1 MPCVARDAANT
12 VSKYPYLVDF
22 GKLCYNNIYPNQRV
36 EMNTCQKTSEKSA
49 NQLLDMPEQSRRQ
62 WMVGAGLGVAALL
75 LAGCGSAPRR
85 TASVRPAGSVIRR
98 RSTAPLPDLP
108 VGSPLQL
115 DARQREEAVA
125 RAMMT
130 INAPYRYGGSSLETG
145 FDCSGLVQY
154 VFRGVSGHALPRST
168 IQWARASQPID
179 AGRLQRGDLVFFNT
193 LGAAFSHMGL
203 YIGDRQFVHAP
214 SSGKGVR
221 IDSLDQTYYITRFN
235 GARTVF
241 AG

>member
-1 MPCVARDAANT
+1 M
-12 VSKYPYLVDF
+12 VSKYPYLVDS
-22 GKLCYNNIYPNQRV
+22 GKLCYNNIHPNQRV

-49 NQLLDMPEQSRRQ
+49 NQLLDMPERSRRQ

-75 LAGCGSAPRR
+75 LAGCGSAPPRR
-85 TASVRPAGSVIRR
+85 TVNSARAGAAGGRR
-98 RSTAPLPDLP
+98 NVPNLP
-108 VGSPLQL
+108 VTSPLQL
-115 DARQREEAVA
+115 DASQREEAVA

-130 INAPYRYGGSSLETG
+130 INTPYRYGGSSLETG

>member
-1 MPCVARDAANT
+1 MTAGLAGKDFAGRD
-12 VSKYPYLVDF
+12 LWLDF
-22 GKLCYNNIYPNQRV
+22 QALGGDAEERLSRLCYWV
-36 EMNTCQKTSEKSA
+36 
-49 NQLLDMPEQSRRQ
+49 
-62 WMVGAGLGVAALL
+62 
-75 LAGCGSAPRR
+75 
-85 TASVRPAGSVIRR
+85 
-98 RSTAPLPDLP
+98 
-108 VGSPLQL
+108 LQL

-193 LGAAFSHMGL
+193 LGAAFSHMGI

>member
-1 MPCVARDAANT
+1 M
-12 VSKYPYLVDF
+12 
-22 GKLCYNNIYPNQRV
+22 NIY
-36 EMNTCQKTSEKSA
+36 QKTSKKSA
-49 NQLLDMPEQSRRQ
+49 NQLLDMPEVPRRE
-62 WMVGAGLGVAALL
+62 WMLGAGLGVAALL

-85 TASVRPAGSVIRR
+85 TASVRSVGGAGRR
-98 RSTAPLPDLP
+98 RTAAPLPNLP
-108 VGSPLQL
+108 VSNPLQL
-115 DARQREEAVA
+115 DSRQREEAVA

-130 INAPYRYGGSSLETG
+130 INTPYRYGGSSLETG

-168 IQWARASQPID
+168 IQWARASQPIE

-193 LGAAFSHMGL
+193 LGAAFSHMGI